1 MRQVTYHP
9 YQIYYCPCV
18 TVAFIKLYLTS
29 EAATCLSDSVDVHHV
44 HQQQH
49 SCSGISCV
57 DTVKILTLR

>member
-9 YQIYYCPCV
+9 YQIYHCPCV

-29 EAATCLSDSVDVHHV
+29 EVVTCLSDSVDVH
-44 HQQQH
+44 QQQQQQR
-49 SCSGISCV
+49 CSGISCV